1 METGNNVV
9 KLVRDV
15 VTRIGGSDST
25 DNKLCQQAHQ
35 WDRFAVN
42 IPGTVFQLLER
53 PDGFSSLPYI
63 SPSIFELYGLTAEQ
77 LREDASP
84 LLSRIHPDDVEPF
97 MASLRMARENLS
109 AWHHQFRM
117 VLPHNRAC
125 WRLGWAQPERLDDGS
140 VLWHGYV
147 QPLAER
153 IISNEQFWR
162 GANIDALTGLPNRGQ
177 FLSILAQNVR
187 QAQQANTRVTLFLL
201 DLDHFKDINEAQGY
215 AVGDTLLFHVARR
228 LQSCISDIVSLS
240 RLGGD
245 EFAMLLNGMAD
256 LSDVKAK
263 VGDALSAFSHPFF
276 CHGGEIHVS
285 VSIGIAFFP
294 DDAANSESM
303 LRFAERAMYAAKQD
317 GRNCYR
323 FFMPAMQERTQ
334 KKMALAK
341 ELRRA
346 LVDYPFTLLY
356 QPIVDLASGEVN
368 KLEALIRW
376 QHPERGSIS
385 PADFIPI
392 AEETGMI
399 GDISNWVFHTA
410 VQDIAY
416 WRASLNPKLR
426 VGINLSPVL
435 FRSGDKFIQ
444 SWVEHLSQMDLP
456 GEALIAEITEGLLLN
471 NSNSVIK
478 RLDALRE
485 AGIMVAMDD
494 FGTGYSSLSYLKKF
508 DIGCIKIDRAFI
520 QNLSS
525 GSSDMALC
533 EAIIVMAH
541 KLGLSVIAEGVETEA
556 RRCLLA
562 AAGCDYG
569 QGYLFSE
576 PRTALQVDNWVM
588 HSYKHS
594 ELAVGLSSNEH

>member
-1 METGNNVV
+1 MEMGNNIV
-9 KLVRDV
+9 KLVRNV
-15 VTRIGGSDST
+15 VAWTEGLDST
-25 DNKLCQQAHQ
+25 DNKRRQQAQH

-53 PDGFSSLPYI
+53 PDAHSCFTYI
-63 SPSIFELYGLTAEQ
+63 SPSVFDACGLTAEQ
-77 LREDASP
+77 LREDAS
-84 LLSRIHPDDVEPF
+84 LILSCIHPDDIESF
-97 MASLRMARENLS
+97 MGSFREARENLVV
-109 AWHHQFRM
+109 WHHQFRM
-117 VLPHNRAC
+117 VLPDSRVC
-125 WRLGWAQPERLDDGS
+125 WRLGLAQAERLDDGS

-147 QPLAER
+147 QDLTGK
-153 IISNEQFWR
+153 IISQEQFLR
-162 GANIDALTGLPNRGQ
+162 GANTDALAGPPNRKQ
-177 FLSILAQNVR
+177 FLSILEQNIR
-187 QAQQANTRVTLFLL
+187 HARQANTRFALFLL

-215 AVGDTLLFHVARR
+215 GVGDMLLFHVARR
-228 LQSCISDIVSLS
+228 LQSCIPDAVSVS
-240 RLGGD
+240 RFGGD
-245 EFAMLLNGMAD
+245 EFVILLSGMAD
-256 LSDVKAK
+256 LSEVRSKALDV
-263 VGDALSAFSHPFF
+263 LSAFSHPFS
-276 CHGGEIHVS
+276 CNETEIHVS
-285 VSIGIAFFP
+285 ASIGIALFP
-294 DDAANSESM
+294 DDAASSESM

-317 GRNCYR
+317 GRNLYR
-323 FFMPAMQERTQ
+323 FFIPDMEERAQ

-410 VQDIAY
+410 VQDIAH
-416 WRASLNPKLR
+416 WRASLNPQLR

-444 SWVEHLSQMDLP
+444 SWIEHLSRMDLP
-456 GEALIAEITEGLLLN
+456 GQALIAEITEGLLLN

-485 AGIMVAMDD
+485 AGVMVAMDD

-508 DIGCIKIDRAFI
+508 DIGCIKIDRGFI
-520 QNLSS
+520 QNLSP

-533 EAIIVMAH
+533 EAIILMAH
-541 KLGLSVIAEGVETEA
+541 KLGLNVIAEGVETDA
-556 RRCLLA
+556 QRSLLA

-569 QGYLFSE
+569 QGFLFSR
-576 PRTALQVDNWVM
+576 PITASQFDMWMACRATSNANGQ
-588 HSYKHS
+588 STI
-594 ELAVGLSSNEH
+594 LSH